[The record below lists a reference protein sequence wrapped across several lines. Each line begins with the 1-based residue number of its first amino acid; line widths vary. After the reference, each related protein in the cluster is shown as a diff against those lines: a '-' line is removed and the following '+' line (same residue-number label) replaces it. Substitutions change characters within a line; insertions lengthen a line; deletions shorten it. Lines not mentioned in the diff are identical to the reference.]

1 MTWTGRPLERFS
13 CDGCV
18 VSPGSFSGCR
28 REKISAHIF
37 QKIHIAWIVITET
50 NAEISNSGHPFR
62 VPFLIPGAL
71 TAEQQFSGKK
81 KDAFPLECVFF
92 VEILSRCC
100 RKAVGSISREGWQKM
115 ILCRKISELK
125 EFVHQCK
132 KEGKTIGL
140 VTTMGALH
148 EGHASL
154 IKAAHA
160 ENDVTITTVFVNPTQ
175 FGPNEDYAKYPR
187 TLEHDMKIAEAAGA
201 DLLFAPTPEEMYPHR
216 DPTWVEVCGP
226 ITKVLC
232 GRTRPIHFRGV
243 ATVCTKFFN
252 LTECDRAYYG
262 LKDAQQTQ
270 VLQRMVED
278 LFMNV
283 TLRIMPIVREA
294 DGLAK
299 SSRNVYLS
307 PEEHK
312 AALVLS
318 RSLKHAKEAFDKGER
333 SKEKLISQVTDEIKE
348 EPMSDIDYVEMYGM
362 PGLTE
367 IKDTVTGK
375 ALLTVAVKFGKTRLI
390 DNVVLEAE

>member
-1 MTWTGRPLERFS
+1 
-13 CDGCV
+13 
-18 VSPGSFSGCR
+18 
-28 REKISAHIF
+28 
-37 QKIHIAWIVITET
+37 
-50 NAEISNSGHPFR
+50 
-62 VPFLIPGAL
+62 
-71 TAEQQFSGKK
+71 
-81 KDAFPLECVFF
+81 
-92 VEILSRCC
+92 
-100 RKAVGSISREGWQKM
+100 M

-201 DLLFAPTPEEMYPHR
+201 DLLFAPTPEEMYPHK

-312 AALVLS
+312 AALVLF

-375 ALLTVAVKFGKTRLI
+375 ALLAVAVKFGKTRLI

>member
-1 MTWTGRPLERFS
+1 
-13 CDGCV
+13 
-18 VSPGSFSGCR
+18 
-28 REKISAHIF
+28 
-37 QKIHIAWIVITET
+37 
-50 NAEISNSGHPFR
+50 
-62 VPFLIPGAL
+62 
-71 TAEQQFSGKK
+71 
-81 KDAFPLECVFF
+81 
-92 VEILSRCC
+92 
-100 RKAVGSISREGWQKM
+100 M
-115 ILCRKISELK
+115 ILCQKISELK
-125 EFVHQCK
+125 KFVHQCK
-132 KEGKTIGL
+132 KEGKSIGL

-154 IKAAHA
+154 IRAAHA

-187 TLEHDMKIAEAAGA
+187 TLEHDMKVAEEAGA
-201 DLLFAPTPEEMYPHR
+201 DLLFAPTPEEMYPHK

-226 ITKVLC
+226 ITQVLC

-243 ATVCTKFFN
+243 ATVCAKFFN

-270 VLQRMVED
+270 VLQRMVDD

-333 SKEKLISQVTDEIKE
+333 SPAKLISQVTEEIKA
-348 EPMSDIDYVEMYGM
+348 EPMSDIDYVEMYGL

-367 IKDTVTGK
+367 IGGIISGK
-375 ALLTVAVKFGKTRLI
+375 VLLAVAVKFGKTRLI
-390 DNVVLEAE
+390 DNVVLEAK